1 MKIDGRLK
9 INGRILVIPLNGKGN
24 CTIDASKFTKPNLK
38 KGKKYLNFVFTYCR
52 KHEHKRP
59 YKSWFI

>member
-24 CTIDASKFTKPNLK
+24 CTIDASKFIKPNLK
-38 KGKKYLNFVFTYCR
+38 KKEENT
-52 KHEHKRP
+52 
-59 YKSWFI
+59 